1 MAIALLPSPRREELA
16 LFAVVLAHVALFP
29 YTKVEESFN
38 LQAMHDFLEHGLDLG
53 RFDHVEFPGVVPRT
67 CVGAALVAALA
78 LADSARGDAEPRLLT
93 AARTPALE
101 SP

>member
-1 MAIALLPSPRREELA
+1 MAIALLPLPRREELA

-38 LQAMHDFLEHGLDLG
+38 LQAMHDFLEHGLALR

-67 CVGAALVAALA
+67 
-78 LADSARGDAEPRLLT
+78 
-93 AARTPALE
+93 
-101 SP
+101 